1 MKEAID
7 TLDACIK
14 DFQENDVFR
23 LSDEMSQLFSRI
35 TDAKYTRV
43 HLGPSL
49 EPLVATQDRVGIRPE
64 ELSAGAHDQLY
75 FAMRIAMVR
84 HLSRDIRLPVF
95 LDDPFVNFDS
105 ERLEV
110 TREVLKNLPDHQVVL
125 VTCDRSYEKW
135 STAVVDLDKARDG

>member
-1 MKEAID
+1 
-7 TLDACIK
+7 
-14 DFQENDVFR
+14 
-23 LSDEMSQLFSRI
+23 MSQLFSRI

-49 EPLVATQDRVGIRPE
+49 EPLVSTGDRVGIRPE
-64 ELSAGAHDQLY
+64 DLSAGAHDQLY

-84 HLSRDIRLPVF
+84 HLSRNIRLPIF

-110 TREVLKNLPDHQVVL
+110 TREVLKSLPDHQVVM
-125 VTCDRSYEKW
+125 VTCDRSYASW
-135 STAVVDLDKARDG
+135 TDAVVDLDEARNT